1 MSKLPVIVGMGG
13 MNAAGRSSG
22 FHSYKRL
29 VSDVLSP
36 DEMQSTWLDLGR
48 RMGMSIEGNPTAEQ
62 IEAIKQG
69 TLVRRIER
77 FDPDNVL
84 CHQKAK
90 LDTTGPDDTGS
101 FVIKKSR
108 LPEQLPESYQVEELD
123 QDQKYV
129 RVTVKGEQKIL
140 LPDYVRLPVSSAGG
154 LPTGFDLGSLYKSH
168 HHPRGLQLSIYGIS
182 DALNSMGVEW
192 DAVLEHIK
200 PDQVAVYAGS
210 AISQVDEHSL
220 AGVIAQPLLGNRINS
235 KMMALSLSEM
245 PADFVNSY
253 VINSV
258 GMTGH
263 NVGACATFLYNLK
276 QGLES
281 IQSGQAR
288 VAIIGGVEA
297 PIVPEIVEGFR
308 VMSALATDKELMEMD
323 GVAQVNNRRA
333 CRPFSTNA
341 GFTLAEASQF
351 VVLMDDEL
359 ALELG
364 ARVYGSV
371 AGVFVHADANKKSIA
386 GPGVGNYITVAKA
399 AALAKSILGQA
410 GLEQTYVQA
419 HGTGTPQNRV
429 TESHILN
436 EVAKTFSIK
445 SWPVAAIKSYIGHTV
460 SAAGGDQL
468 IASLGVWQHGWV
480 PGIKTIDHIADDVHD
495 SNLDILMDHLHAGA
509 KGEGMKAVVLN
520 SKGFGG
526 NNASSLILSPQ
537 QTMDMLSKK
546 HDENKLSTYHQ
557 KHRSVQQRI
566 DELDAQGVA
575 GEERIIYKFGESVMD
590 ETSVS
595 ITPSELKLSEFKQAI
610 PLPMVNPYADY
621 CGD

>member
-13 MNAAGRSSG
+13 VNAAGRSSG

-29 VSDVLSP
+29 VSDVLSS

-48 RMGMSIEGNPTAEQ
+48 RMGMSIDGNPTTEQ

-69 TLVRRIER
+69 TLIRRIER
-77 FDPDNVL
+77 FDSDNVL

-90 LDTTGPDDTGS
+90 LDNTGPDGTGS
-101 FVIKKSR
+101 FVIKKSK
-108 LPEQLPESYQVEELD
+108 LPEVLPETYRVD
-123 QDQKYV
+123 DIDQKYV
-129 RVTVKGEQKIL
+129 RVTVQGEQKIL

-154 LPTGFDLGSLYKSH
+154 LPTGFDVGALYKSH
-168 HHPRGLQLSIYGIS
+168 HHPRGLQLSVYGIS
-182 DALNSMGVEW
+182 DALNSMGIEW
-192 DAVLEHIK
+192 DEVLEHIK

-210 AISQVDEHSL
+210 ALSQVDENSM

-235 KMMALSLSEM
+235 KMIALSLAEM
-245 PADFVNSY
+245 PADFINSY

-288 VAIIGGVEA
+288 VVIVGGVEA
-297 PIVPEIVEGFR
+297 PITPEIIEGFR
-308 VMSALATDKELMEMD
+308 VMGALATDKELMEMD
-323 GVAQVNNRRA
+323 GCTQVNHRRA

-341 GFTLAEASQF
+341 GFTIAEASQF

-371 AGVFVHADANKKSIA
+371 ADVFIHADANKKSIS

-399 AALAKSILGQA
+399 AALAKSILGQD

-429 TESHILN
+429 TESHIMN
-436 EVAKTFSIK
+436 EVAKAFAIK

-468 IASLGVWQHGWV
+468 IASLGAWQYGWV
-480 PGIKTIDHIADDVHD
+480 PGIKTIDHVADDVHD
-495 SNLDILMDHLHAGA
+495 SNLDILMEHLPI
-509 KGEGMKAVVLN
+509 GEQGEEKKAVVLN

-537 QTMDMLSKK
+537 QTMDMLAQK
-546 HDENKLSTYHQ
+546 HGKNKLGTYHQ
-557 KHRSVQQRI
+557 KHTYVQQRI
-566 DELDAQGVA
+566 DALDAQGVA
-575 GEERIIYKFGESVMD
+575 GNERIIYKFGESVMD

-595 ITPSELKLSEFKQAI
+595 ITPSELKLSEFKQSI
-610 PLPMVNPYADY
+610 SLPTVNPYSDY
-621 CGD
+621 SA

>member
-29 VSDVLSP
+29 VSDVLS
-36 DEMQSTWLDLGR
+36 DDDMYSTWLDLGR
-48 RMGMSIEGNPTAEQ
+48 RMGMSIEGHPTVEQ

-90 LDTTGPDDTGS
+90 LDTSGPNETGS
-101 FVIKKSR
+101 FVVKKSR
-108 LPEQLPESYQVEELD
+108 LPEQLPESYRVED
-123 QDQKYV
+123 IDQKYV
-129 RVTVKGEQKIL
+129 RVTVHGEQKIL
-140 LPDYVRLPVSSAGG
+140 LPNYVRLPVSSAGG
-154 LPTGFDLGSLYKSH
+154 LPAGFDLGALYKSH

-192 DAVLEHIK
+192 DEVLEHIK

-210 AISQVDEHSL
+210 ALSQVDEHSL
-220 AGVIAQPLLGNRINS
+220 AGMIAQPLLGNRINS

-288 VAIIGGVEA
+288 VAIVGGVEA
-297 PIVPEIVEGFR
+297 PIVPEIIEGFR
-308 VMSALATDKELMEMD
+308 VMSALATDKELMEID
-323 GVAQVNNRRA
+323 GSTHVDNRRA

-364 ARVYGSV
+364 ARIYGSV

-386 GPGVGNYITVAKA
+386 GPGVGNYITMAKA
-399 AALAKSILGQA
+399 VALAKNILGQT

-468 IASLGVWQHGWV
+468 IASLGVWQYGWV

-495 SNLDILMDHLHAGA
+495 SNLDILMDHLPVGA
-509 KGEGMKAVVLN
+509 LGVDMKAVVLN

-537 QTMDMLSKK
+537 QTMDMLNKK
-546 HDENKLSTYHQ
+546 HDKHQWQTYHQ
-557 KHRSVQQRI
+557 KHMQVQQRI
-566 DELDAQGVA
+566 DDLDAKGVA

-610 PLPMVNPYADY
+610 PLSTVNPYADY
-621 CGD
+621 CKD

>member
-1 MSKLPVIVGMGG
+1 MRKLPVIVGMGG
-13 MNAAGRSSG
+13 INAAGRSSG

-29 VSDVLSP
+29 VSDVLSE
-36 DEMQSTWLDLGR
+36 DTMQSTWLDLGR
-48 RMGMSIEGNPTAEQ
+48 RMGMSIEGTPTAEQ

-77 FDPDNVL
+77 FDSDNVL
-84 CHQKAK
+84 CHQKAM
-90 LDTTGPDDTGS
+90 LDTAGPDATGS

-108 LPEQLPESYQVEELD
+108 LPEPLPESYRIEEID
-123 QDQKYV
+123 PTYV
-129 RVTVKGEQKIL
+129 RVTVQGEQKIL

-154 LPTGFDLGSLYKSH
+154 LPSGFDVGALYKSH
-168 HHPRGLQLSIYGIS
+168 HHPRGLQLSVYGIS

-192 DAVLEHIK
+192 DEVLEHIK

-297 PIVPEIVEGFR
+297 PIVPEIIEGFR
-308 VMSALATDKELMEMD
+308 VMSALATDKELMELD
-323 GVAQVNNRRA
+323 GLTEPDNRRA

-341 GFTLAEASQF
+341 GFTLAEAAQF

-371 AGVFVHADANKKSIA
+371 AGVFVHADANKKSIS

-399 AALAKSILGQA
+399 AALAKSILGQD

-495 SNLDILMDHLHAGA
+495 SNLDILLDHLPVGA
-509 KGEGMKAVVLN
+509 KGEDMKAVVLN

-537 QTMDMLSKK
+537 QTMDMLNKK
-546 HDENKLSTYHQ
+546 HGQKILDTYHQ
-557 KHRSVQQRI
+557 KHTHVQQRI

-575 GEERIIYKFGESVMD
+575 GKERIIYKFGESVMD

-610 PLPMVNPYADY
+610 PLPTVNPYAEY
-621 CGD
+621 CD

>member
-1 MSKLPVIVGMGG
+1 MIKLPVIVGMGG

-29 VSDVLSP
+29 IADVLSE
-36 DEMQSTWLDLGR
+36 DTMQSTWLDLGR
-48 RMGMSIEGNPTAEQ
+48 RMGMSIEGKPTAEQ
-62 IEAIKQG
+62 IEIIKQG

-84 CHQKAK
+84 CHQKAM
-90 LDTTGPDDTGS
+90 LDTVGPDNTGT

-108 LPEQLPESYQVEELD
+108 LPDPLPESYHVQDL
-123 QDQKYV
+123 DQKYV
-129 RVTVKGEQKIL
+129 RVTVQGEQKIL
-140 LPDYVRLPVSSAGG
+140 LPDDVRLPVSSAGG
-154 LPTGFDLGSLYKSH
+154 LPTGFDPGSLYKSH

-182 DALNSMGVEW
+182 DALNSMGIEW
-192 DAVLEHIK
+192 DDVLEHIK

-210 AISQVDEHSL
+210 ALSQVDENSL
-220 AGVIAQPLLGNRINS
+220 AGMIAQPLLGQRINS

-288 VAIIGGVEA
+288 VAIVGGVEA

-308 VMSALATDKELMEMD
+308 VMGALATDKELMDID
-323 GVAQVNNRRA
+323 GVTEVNNRRA

-341 GFTLAEASQF
+341 GFTLAEAAQF

-399 AALAKSILGQA
+399 VALAKTILGQA

-445 SWPVAAIKSYIGHTV
+445 SWPVAAIKSYLGHTV

-468 IASLGVWQHGWV
+468 IASLGVWQHGWI

-495 SNLDILMDHLHAGA
+495 SNLDILLDHLPVGA
-509 KGEGMKAVVLN
+509 MGEDMKAVVLN

-526 NNASSLILSPQ
+526 NNASSLILSPE
-537 QTMDMLSKK
+537 QTMAMLGKK
-546 HDENKLSTYHQ
+546 HGQAALDAYHQ
-557 KHRSVQQRI
+557 KHTHVQQRI

-575 GEERIIYKFGESVMD
+575 GHERIIYKFGESVMD

-595 ITPSELKLSEFKQAI
+595 ITPTELKLSEFKQAI
-610 PLPMVNPYADY
+610 PLPTVNPYADY
-621 CGD
+621 CDGV

>member
-1 MSKLPVIVGMGG
+1 MIKLPVIVGMGG

-29 VSDVLSP
+29 VSDVLS
-36 DEMQSTWLDLGR
+36 DDAMESTWLDLGR
-48 RMGMSIEGNPTAEQ
+48 RMGMSIEGKPTAEQ
-62 IEAIKQG
+62 IEAIKNG

-90 LDTTGPDDTGS
+90 LDTTGPDATGS
-101 FVIKKSR
+101 FVIKKSK
-108 LPEQLPESYQVEELD
+108 LPEQLPESYRIEEI
-123 QDQKYV
+123 DQKYV

-140 LPDYVRLPVSSAGG
+140 LPDHVRLPVSSGGG
-154 LPTGFDLGSLYKSH
+154 LPAGFDLGALYKSH
-168 HHPRGLQLSIYGIS
+168 HHPRGLQLSVYGIS

-192 DAVLEHIK
+192 DEVLEHIK

-220 AGVIAQPLLGNRINS
+220 AGVIAQPLLGKRINS

-288 VAIIGGVEA
+288 VAIVGGVEA

-308 VMSALATDKELMEMD
+308 VMSALATDKELMELD
-323 GVAQVNNRRA
+323 GLMEPNNRRA

-371 AGVFVHADANKKSIA
+371 ADVFIHADANKKSIS

-399 AALAKSILGQA
+399 AALAKSILGQD

-460 SAAGGDQL
+460 SAAAGDQL

-495 SNLDILMDHLHAGA
+495 SNLDILMDHLPVGA
-509 KGEGMKAVVLN
+509 KGEDMKAVVLN

-526 NNASSLILSPQ
+526 NNASSLILSPH
-537 QTMDMLSKK
+537 QTMDMLKKK
-546 HDENKLSTYHQ
+546 HGQAALDAYSQ
-557 KHRSVQQRI
+557 KHTHIQQRI

-575 GEERIIYKFGESVMD
+575 GDERIIYKFGESVMD

-610 PLPMVNPYADY
+610 PLPTVNPYSDY
-621 CGD
+621 CES